1 MSALTSVP
9 PTLEGSRYEIRA
21 LRTEDYA
28 HLRRLESEIWGED
41 ATGQLCP
48 HYLRLCTEMFPEWC
62 FLALDHQAPDAATT
76 GPRPVGYVL
85 NFANGRV
92 AYCATLAVH
101 PDYQKTRVNYLLI
114 RAMVKKL
121 LEADLDE
128 CRFLVE
134 PGNDDA
140 RSVHAALGARV
151 VAEVKDF
158 YQPGDT
164 RLWSVID
171 KADLE
176 KVRARYTRLK
186 LVS

>member
-1 MSALTSVP
+1 MSTLETVP
-9 PTLEGSRYEIRA
+9 PNPEGSRYEIRA

-28 HLRRLESEIWGED
+28 HLRRLEAEIWGQD

-62 FLALDHQAPDAATT
+62 FLALDHQAEG

-101 PDYQKTRVNYLLI
+101 PDYQKTRVNVLLI

-151 VAEVKDF
+151 VAEVRDF
-158 YQPGDT
+158 YQDGDT

-171 KADLE
+171 RADLE